1 MTLFTDK
8 APGIMRDLM
17 RDFDLDLDSA
27 AAILGNLGHESGGF
41 KFLQEKKPLV
51 PGSRG
56 GYGWAQWTG
65 PRRVAF
71 EAYCK
76 RNKLDPAS
84 DKANYGFLFVEL
96 TGSEKAAIPAV
107 KAAKGLYNK
116 VVAFEAKFE
125 RAGVKHYPSR
135 LNYAQQALKAF
146 GSSVPAPVPSNPV
159 LRKGDGIKDD
169 GFRSVVME
177 AQRLLTD
184 AGFSLVVDGKF
195 GLVTEAKVIAFQK
208 VRGLVPDGIIG
219 PKTWAEL
226 RRIAAEPLSTVAV
239 MGIGEPETE
248 PQPKETTMSIV
259 SGKQKAWMALVMPA
273 VVTAVITGLDM
284 FGVKIDPTIQTGA
297 IMILTALGVYQVP
310 NKGA

>member
-17 RDFDLDLDSA
+17 RDFGLDLESA

-71 EAYCK
+71 EKYCA
-76 RNKLDPAS
+76 RNNLDPAS

-96 TGSEKAAIPAV
+96 SGPEKAAIPAV

-146 GSSVPAPVPSNPV
+146 GSPAPAPAPDSPV
-159 LRKGDGIKDD
+159 LRKGDGIKSAT
-169 GFRSVVME
+169 FRNDVME
-177 AQRLLTD
+177 AQRLLKA
-184 AGFSLVVDGKF
+184 AGFDPGPIDGRF
-195 GLVTEAKVIAFQK
+195 GLVTEAKVIAFQRS
-208 VRGLVPDGIIG
+208 RGLDPDGIIG
-219 PKTWAEL
+219 PKTWAAL
-226 RRIAAEPLSTVAV
+226 RSPNPAVAV
-239 MGIGEPETE
+239 MGIGDTDQ
-248 PQPKETTMSIV
+248 PQPKETLTMFA
-259 SGKQKAWMALVMPA
+259 GKQKMWMALVMPA
-273 VVTAVITGLDM
+273 VVTAVFAGLDM
-284 FGVKIDPTIQTGA
+284 LGIVVDPNIETGA

-310 NKGA
+310 NKV